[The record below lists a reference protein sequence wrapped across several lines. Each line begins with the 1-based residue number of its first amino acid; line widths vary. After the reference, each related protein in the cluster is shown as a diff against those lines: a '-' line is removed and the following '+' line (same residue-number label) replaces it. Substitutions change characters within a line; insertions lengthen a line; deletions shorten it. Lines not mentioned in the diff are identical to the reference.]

1 MQSKQSKLMMTALVA
16 AKAATA
22 LEITEGTALVATQQ
36 DTVKTF
42 FAQTREDE
50 DAPETAPGNDN
61 PNDNAGDEPNGEGK
75 NQSGGKDPS
84 PDNNED
90 PDDEN
95 KTFGNKE
102 EDEIE

>member
-1 MQSKQSKLMMTALVA
+1 MMTALVA

-22 LEITEGTALVATQQ
+22 LEITEGNALVATQQ

-50 DAPETAPGNDN
+50 DSPETAPGNDN
-61 PNDNAGDEPNGEGK
+61 PNDNAGDEPDGNGK

-84 PDNNED
+84 NDDDDDDDNGT
-90 PDDEN
+90 PPGS
-95 KTFGNKE
+95 FGNKE
-102 EDEIE
+102 TEDIE